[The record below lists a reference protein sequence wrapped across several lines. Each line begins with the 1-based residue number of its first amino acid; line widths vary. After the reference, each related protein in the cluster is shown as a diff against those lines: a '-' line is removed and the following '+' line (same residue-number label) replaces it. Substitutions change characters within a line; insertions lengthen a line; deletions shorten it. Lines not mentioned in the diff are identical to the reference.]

1 MSFPAGS
8 RYHEDIHDSPLSRH
22 EAERADA
29 IVQLWTAQEAL
40 RRRPDGVLALVAT
53 DITRNTAARHP
64 SSHHHLWDWGTREP
78 LARYAVIPDAG
89 HASNLDNPDDF
100 TDLLTAFIDDVAAE
114 AAVKAQATRPHYR
127 EPVAAG
133 IDGQGQP
140 LLRAA
145 S

>member
-1 MSFPAGS
+1 V
-8 RYHEDIHDSPLSRH
+8 DILTSLLTS
-22 EAERADA
+22 
-29 IVQLWTAQEAL
+29 AL
-40 RRRPDGVLALVAT
+40 RPEPSYRLPVPALLVHGERDQIG
-53 DITRNTAARHP
+53 DIASTMRGWAE
-64 SSHHHLWDWGTREP
+64 REP